1 MLASGRC
8 TPDDGESG
16 IVTAVWTGARAL
28 THATGHTGPR
38 WKGKFAEAHH
48 APLSYARHR
57 ATTVMWITGL
67 LMSRRC
73 RHLLGTNR
81 ASRLST
87 SRSELIGNWELE
99 PMSKEAEYRSLAALC
114 LEFATRTNETA
125 NKARLLAKAEAWLD
139 LADRVSR
146 LAKRSAGRIADH
158 P

>member
-1 MLASGRC
+1 
-8 TPDDGESG
+8 
-16 IVTAVWTGARAL
+16 
-28 THATGHTGPR
+28 
-38 WKGKFAEAHH
+38 
-48 APLSYARHR
+48 
-57 ATTVMWITGL
+57 L
-67 LMSRRC
+67 LMSGRC